1 MGEKNSFTV
10 DGQAV
15 IMVDASLPQCPIDT
29 AHLCSGHRVI
39 VGVTVR
45 YHDRDTQLFPIYI
58 LPAIAEEDK
67 ISWLLDP
74 DSARNHQLPGVL
86 GGHVNARHRGWT
98 GMTVGKRR

>member
-39 VGVTVR
+39 VEVTIR
-45 YHDRDTQLFPIYI
+45 YHDRDIQLFPIYI
-58 LPAIAEEDK
+58 LPAIAEEERK
-67 ISWLLDP
+67 TRFHGYSTRIAQEIPNCL
-74 DSARNHQLPGVL
+74 VC
-86 GGHVNARHRGWT
+86 
-98 GMTVGKRR
+98 